1 MVHMT
6 PEQLRAMFSKEEIRR
21 GISSQDI
28 TMRKAEWVKQGL
40 LPKPTKREFIEGEQ
54 RFKPAGSP
62 REEFYKSGE
71 TVTISREKIPQ
82 EVRDV
87 MLPTRFKVIKS
98 GERKGETVRIKT
110 FGPLS
115 PEEQASEAQITALS
129 KMEGK
134 EIESLTKKE
143 AFQKFQIANR
153 QRAMQTVIGLEGGRA
168 DDPVV
173 QSILLRL
180 TPMEKLEAREQLE
193 RLASRKGKASPL
205 ELSPSD
211 INFVLQRVKPR

>member
-6 PEQLRAMFSKEEIRR
+6 AEQLRAMFSKEEISR

-28 TMRKAEWVKQGL
+28 AMRKAQYVKQGL
-40 LPKPTKREFIEGEQ
+40 LPPQTKREFIERKT
-54 RFKPAGSP
+54 RFSPAGSP

-71 TVTISREKIPQ
+71 VVTASRKEIPS

-87 MLPTRFKVIKS
+87 MLPSRFKVIKS
-98 GERKGETVRIKT
+98 GEKKGETVRIRT
-110 FGPLS
+110 FGPLD
-115 PEEQASEAQITALS
+115 PQEQASEAQIMALQ
-129 KMEGK
+129 KIEGK
-134 EIESLTKKE
+134 DIESLTKKE

-153 QRAMQTVIGLEGGRA
+153 QRAMQIVIGLEGGRT

-173 QSILLRL
+173 QSMLLRL

-193 RLASRKGKASPL
+193 RMASRKGRASPL

-211 INFVLQRVKPR
+211 INFVLQRVKQR